1 MAVIT
6 GTDGND
12 MLLGT
17 PENDQISGLGGN
29 DTLDGSTGADTLT
42 GGVGSDAFVLR
53 ADQKPGDDDDGDD
66 EFDFYEDFIADFTA
80 AEGDVFV
87 LPTLPNGTQVTF
99 DMLKF
104 ELESEEGIT
113 GTEIE
118 VPFNGEFEEI
128 ALVANVTPDQLNN
141 PALFVPT
148 A

>member
-29 DTLDGSTGADTLT
+29 DTLDGSTGADTLM
-42 GGVGSDAFVLR
+42 GGAGSDAFVLR
-53 ADQKPGDDDDGDD
+53 ADQKPGDD
-66 EFDFYEDFIADFTA
+66 DFYEDFIADFTA

-141 PALFVPT
+141 SALFVPPT
-148 A
+148 P